1 LNRIL
6 STRKP
11 CAMHLLERAAAVLL
25 CVAWLTG
32 CANWAVDMAPDRP
45 DQPWNPAVTATGEIV
60 PGGKSPIES
69 PSGYV
74 LPANAE
80 LAKLPQPLAVDRQR
94 AYSLP
99 ELIDIAQMNNPLT
112 RTAWNEAR
120 KVALAAGIAESAY
133 LPRITAAAVGAYL
146 TSEGGSSAST
156 SARGANVNI
165 NNNINSTAL
174 GTISVASLQWLLF
187 DFGERAAIVDAARQA
202 SVASN
207 VAFTA
212 AHQQVIY
219 DVSVAFYVHAAARAR
234 AATAAQ
240 SLKNAQA
247 VEVAARDRSKNSIG
261 TVVEVSQAAQ
271 ATAQAKL
278 AVVQSTGAAQD
289 AYLTLI
295 SAMGISPLTR
305 IRVADVSRRRLSP
318 AMRGPVENVIAI
330 ALARRPDVL
339 SAYALQKASLAK
351 VRAAEA
357 EFLPKVF
364 LSGNRVYSSGNLNVT
379 AIPSIGDQAATVNLS
394 GGSRTSSTVL
404 LGATVPLYD
413 AGVRAA
419 MLGQAQADADNA
431 ETMLT
436 RRRNEAVRQIVLSDN
451 ALRTSLSAYSASQA
465 LSSAAQTTFDAA
477 LAAYRNGIGSITDVT
492 IAQTQLLQARNSSSD
507 AYSTSLSAAAS
518 LALSTGAL
526 GSAPPM
532 KR

>member
-1 LNRIL
+1 
-6 STRKP
+6 
-11 CAMHLLERAAAVLL
+11 
-25 CVAWLTG
+25 
-32 CANWAVDMAPDRP
+32 MAPERP
-45 DQPWNPAVTATGEIV
+45 DQPWAPAVTATGEIV
-60 PGGKSPIES
+60 PGEKNPTETA
-69 PSGYV
+69 SGYV

-80 LAKLPQPLAVDRQR
+80 LAKLPQSFGVDRRR

-146 TSEGGSSAST
+146 NNDGNDSAL
-156 SARGANVNI
+156 GVNVNAS
-165 NNNINSTAL
+165 NTAQ
-174 GTISVASLQWLLF
+174 GTISVVSLQWLLF
-187 DFGERAAIVDAARQA
+187 DFGERSAIVDAAKEA

-207 VAFTA
+207 IAFTA

-234 AATAAQ
+234 ATTAAQ
-240 SLKNAQA
+240 SLRNAQA
-247 VEVAARDRSKNSIG
+247 VEASARDRQKNSIG
-261 TVVEVSQAAQ
+261 TVIEVSQANQ
-271 ATAQAKL
+271 ATAQARL
-278 AVVQSTGAAQD
+278 AVVQTTGAAQD

-295 SAMGISPLTR
+295 SAMGISPLTK
-305 IRVADVSRRRLSP
+305 IRVADVSRRTLSI
-318 AMRGPVENVIAI
+318 AMTGPVENVISS

-351 VRAAEA
+351 VQAAEA
-357 EFLPKVF
+357 EFFPKVF
-364 LSGNRVYSSGNLNVT
+364 LSGSRAYNSGNLNIT
-379 AIPSIGDQAATVNLS
+379 AIPSVGEQAATVNLS
-394 GGSRTSSTVL
+394 GSRNSSTVL
-404 LGATVPLYD
+404 VGATVPLYD

-419 MLGQAQADADNA
+419 MLGQAQADVDNA

-451 ALRTSLSAYSASQA
+451 ALRTCLAAYSASQA
-465 LSSAAQTTFDAA
+465 LAAAAQTTFDAA
-477 LAAYRNGIGSITDVT
+477 LAAYRNGVGPITDVT
-492 IAQTQLLQARNSSSD
+492 IAQTQLLQAHNASTD

-526 GSAPPM
+526 GSSPA
-532 KR
+532 K